1 MMAEA
6 ASPGRLM
13 VTQETRPYLPAY
25 LKLRHD
31 AGRGRWVLL
40 APERILTPDETAV
53 AVLKLCDGKRS
64 VEDITEALAKDYA
77 APVDVIRK
85 DVLELLQ
92 GLGGQGIYKGM
103 SPTKTNGH
111 FETLVVDDEPTAGVS
126 GTSPRA
132 VRPRPRGAAR
142 RAHPSL
148 SAAMLLL
155 LEPARA

>member
-1 MMAEA
+1 MNEA
-6 ASPGRLM
+6 SSPARLI
-13 VTQETRPYLPAY
+13 VDAETRPHLPAY

-64 VEDITEALAKDYA
+64 VEEITEALAKDYA

-92 GLGGQGIYKGM
+92 GLADKGYI
-103 SPTKTNGH
+103 K
-111 FETLVVDDEPTAGVS
+111 A
-126 GTSPRA
+126 
-132 VRPRPRGAAR
+132 
-142 RAHPSL
+142 
-148 SAAMLLL
+148 
-155 LEPARA
+155 